1 MLLPSSRLIRLPV
14 PVAACGLL
22 AVAAA
27 CSRVPAGFERPEQAV
42 PTPEGY
48 VDASD
53 PQPISEVAW
62 RYGPAPWRTDAL
74 GDPRIEAEMAGV
86 PYQIEFYGCSDGR
99 GCTDLRFVTRA
110 AVQDA
115 DDPGRPAS
123 RQALVWQANRW
134 NSERR
139 FGKLSAGE
147 APGELILELNATLAG
162 GVTRQNLD
170 ALFDWWRVALA
181 EFRDFTEL

>member
-1 MLLPSSRLIRLPV
+1 MPMPRSLPITALLLT
-14 PVAACGLL
+14 L
-22 AVAAA
+22 AG
-27 CSRVPAGFERPEQAV
+27 CIGPRAGFERPEAPL
-42 PTPEGY
+42 PTPDGL

-62 RYGPAPWRTDAL
+62 RYGPAPWRRDGL
-74 GDPRIEAEMAGV
+74 GDPLIEAEMGGV
-86 PYQIEFYGCSDGR
+86 PYAIEFYGCDQGR
-99 GCTDLRFVTRA
+99 DCTDLRFVARTTIA
-110 AVQDA
+110 DA
-115 DDPGRPAS
+115 DEPGQPAS

-134 NSERR
+134 NAGRR

-147 APGELILELNATLAG
+147 APGELVLEMNATLSG

-181 EFRDFTEL
+181 EFVEFSEG